1 MKYLVELKE
10 MDGKYTETKYKKTNG
25 GMKKMVDVSGMIES
39 DFLTVEAVREAK
51 EKKLVLLDG
60 GETITTKWNTER
72 LEFKVQI
79 DKKNKTWLPNTETLR
94 NLANSWGNN
103 TDKWIG
109 KVVMLST
116 AEKNGK
122 KYIVGF
128 PL

>member
-1 MKYLVELKE
+1 
-10 MDGKYTETKYKKTNG
+10 
-25 GMKKMVDVSGMIES
+25 MVDVSGMIES
-39 DFLTVEAVREAK
+39 DFLTVEAVREAR

-60 GETITTKWNTER
+60 GWPITTKWNTER

-94 NLANSWGNN
+94 NLANYWGND
-103 TDKWIG
+103 TEKWIG